1 MLLRR
6 SLPAAGLLALLS
18 LSACDRS
25 GPGQGVIPAGQ
36 RQSVAAVSY
45 LDSSG
50 NRHTLAEHLGRVVVV
65 DVWATWCPPCQRS
78 LPEIAELQRRDDKAF
93 VVLAISVDRNGWD
106 DVRPYLGAN
115 PQLGLRAALPW
126 DDHSLEAFGAI
137 HGIPTTLVVDRRGCL
152 RERWSGYDP
161 GGAERALKA
170 ALAEP

>member
-1 MLLRR
+1 MFLRR
-6 SLPAAGLLALLS
+6 WIPVACWVALLS

-25 GPGQGVIPAGQ
+25 GPGHGVIPADQ
-36 RQSVAAVSY
+36 RQSVAAVTY

-50 NRHTLAEHLGRVVVV
+50 TRHTLAEHLGQVVVV

-78 LPEIAELQRRDDKAF
+78 LPEIAELQRREDKAF
-93 VVLAISVDRNGWD
+93 AVLAISVDRKGWD

-126 DDHSLEAFGAI
+126 DDHSLEPFGAI
-137 HGIPTTLVVDRRGCL
+137 RGIPTTLIVDRQGRL

-161 GGAERALKA
+161 GGADRALKS